1 MVDYA
6 IDVYKTLHGD
16 DAIVPD
22 DVLMKREYVV
32 SKLQELEELIEPV
45 VELFEKPEVAEHMKR
60 EDQNLFDYLAQN
72 HSFTPASVDLIYDN
86 AKIKYDCGNYS
97 EAAEYLYFY
106 RIVAPVEHKYSVSA
120 MWGELSCA
128 ILNQNF

>member
-72 HSFTPASVDLIYDN
+72 HSVSDLLLLLVN
-86 AKIKYDCGNYS
+86 
-97 EAAEYLYFY
+97 EVMLLY
-106 RIVAPVEHKYSVSA
+106 IVHSS
-120 MWGELSCA
+120 
-128 ILNQNF
+128 